1 MKHVLAFSGSL
12 SSDSINRELLIYA
25 LSHHSRVEPRLIS
38 LQEHPIPLFSTDL
51 EREGIPANVSALRA
65 LFDSAD
71 GYMLAV
77 PEYNSSIP
85 AGFKNVVDWLSRTGG
100 KTFQDKPVLLLST
113 SPGVRGGASVQQH
126 LLRVLPFW
134 GAQVVASYSLPKF
147 KENFVNGR
155 PEEPYLNLLVEAVGT
170 FEQAVL
176 ER

>member
-12 SSDSINRELLIYA
+12 SSDSINHELLIHA
-25 LSHHSRVEPRLIS
+25 VSHLSRTDPKLIS
-38 LQEHPIPLFSTDL
+38 LHDYPIPLFSTDL
-51 EREGIPANVSALRA
+51 EREGLPANVSALRA

-71 GYMLAV
+71 GFMLAV

-85 AGFKNVVDWLSRTGG
+85 AGFKNMVDWLSRTGG

-113 SPGVRGGASVQQH
+113 SPGARGGASVQQH
-126 LLRVLPFW
+126 LLSVMPFW
-134 GAQVVASYSLPKF
+134 GAQVAASYSLPKF

-155 PEEPYLNLLVEAVGT
+155 PEEPYLNLLVEAVNT